1 MFILEF
7 FYDLITYQS
16 PGMEGVSYASWP
28 AVIAAGL
35 QLIGQSKAKKDARR
49 RERDAQALREDAFD
63 RLGANR
69 EVPQALL
76 DQMQQSKALVE
87 QAADQAREAQETG
100 FTRALS
106 QARNM
111 DPRAA
116 AGVLPRAVNQL
127 GLSEQQRGLQ
137 TAQQILQSQAPV
149 LADKMATRD
158 IYGNI
163 AQADI
168 VGADAAYQAAG
179 ESKRAAQAAMYN
191 MPMDM
196 YTAYLAGGSEGD
208 FLGIPTK
215 NKKIPTGDGTGKKE
229 GGYISN
235 KAMGGTIAQLLSE
248 GDSFTTPGPEDHDKQ
263 EFDIVDSES
272 GEIVARSTGGEKHTV
287 EEGGAI
293 TVTNGE
299 QEDSMLKAFSEV
311 ANSDN
316 PTDEELKKVYEAVYG
331 VYSKPQ
337 FQAESIA

>member
-1 MFILEF
+1 
-7 FYDLITYQS
+7 
-16 PGMEGVSYASWP
+16 MEGVSYGIAPW
-28 AVIAAGL
+28 VIPLVTAGM
-35 QLIGQSKAKKDARR
+35 QMVGQNKARKDARQ
-49 RERDAQALREDAFD
+49 REKDAQALREDAFG

-116 AGVLPRAVNQL
+116 AGVLPGAVNQL

-208 FLGIPTK
+208 FLGIK
-215 NKKIPTGDGTGKKE
+215 TGKE

>member
-28 AVIAAGL
+28 AVIAAGM
-35 QLIGQSKAKKDARR
+35 QLIGQNKAKKDARR

-208 FLGIPTK
+208 FLGIK
-215 NKKIPTGDGTGKKE
+215 TGKK

>member
-28 AVIAAGL
+28 ALIAAGL
-35 QLIGQSKAKKDARR
+35 QLVGQNKAKKDARR

-208 FLGIPTK
+208 FLGIK
-215 NKKIPTGDGTGKKE
+215 TGKK

>member
-28 AVIAAGL
+28 AVIAAGM
-35 QLIGQSKAKKDARR
+35 QLIGQNKAKKDARR

-196 YTAYLAGGSEGD
+196 YTAYLSGGGAQEGSKSFFD
-208 FLGIPTK
+208 SF
-215 NKKIPTGDGTGKKE
+215 NK